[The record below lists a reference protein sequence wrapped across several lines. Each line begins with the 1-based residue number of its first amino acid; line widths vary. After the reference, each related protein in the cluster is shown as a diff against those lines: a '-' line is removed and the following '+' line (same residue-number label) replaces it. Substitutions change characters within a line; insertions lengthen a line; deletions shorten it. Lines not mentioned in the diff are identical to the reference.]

1 MDSLEIEMTPDL
13 LRKRIKELT
22 STYVDKLQ
30 NVDLTLSRI
39 LQKMQPPKEPKDSS
53 EEITKPNRIP
63 TR

>member
-22 STYVDKLQ
+22 SIYVDKLQ